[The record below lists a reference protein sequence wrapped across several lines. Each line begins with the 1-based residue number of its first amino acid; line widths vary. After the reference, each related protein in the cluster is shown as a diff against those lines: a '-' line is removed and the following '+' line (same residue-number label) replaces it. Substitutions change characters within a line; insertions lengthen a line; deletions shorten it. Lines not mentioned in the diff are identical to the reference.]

1 MRGRAEETGHMQDLT
16 YHLPYERL
24 QKLGRAMGR
33 KAYRR
38 SWINRWGLIILYFAV
53 LAAIAIYSDEVDRW
67 FASMGIPAGATAVM
81 FVLLAILFYGM
92 RRMRKAQC
100 RELQSRVNFDQAV
113 HLTREAEGVRI
124 GTQEIEYFIRW
135 PGITQLLMEPD
146 GVVISH
152 GSLFFLVPDSAFAT
166 AAGRNAF
173 IRNIYARLGDEA
185 KAKSDP
191 EIGAVL
197 ARL

>member
-1 MRGRAEETGHMQDLT
+1 MQDLT

-38 SWINRWGLIILYFAV
+38 SWSGRRALFALFFAG
-53 LAAIAIYSDEVDRW
+53 LAAIIIFTEEVDGW
-67 FASMGIPAGATAVM
+67 FASMGIPAGGTAVI
-81 FVLLAILFYGM
+81 FVLLAIFLYGLM
-92 RRMRKAQC
+92 RLRKAQC

-135 PGITQLLMEPD
+135 PGITQMLMEPD
-146 GVVISH
+146 GVVLSH

-173 IRNIYARLGDEA
+173 IRNVYARLGDEA
-185 KAKSDP
+185 KAKSEP